1 MSSRDW
7 TLPPRYPLCVFA
19 DSFYRTAQD
28 TIFRQLGDTTTPEQ
42 FQAAQECLKRLRE
55 TLEKDMPPMHYG
67 AQIGTHRCVRDL
79 CKEASARLRNLALL
93 QPTPQPPAPAQQ
105 LITREGIVIDLE
117 ERIQTSIEETDLGTD
132 DNPSDN
138 GISR

>member
-42 FQAAQECLKRLRE
+42 FQAAQESLKRLRE

-93 QPTPQPPAPAQQ
+93 QPTPQPPPAQQ
-105 LITREGIVIDLE
+105 LITSKGIVIDLE
-117 ERIQTSIEETDLGTD
+117 ERIHTIAEDTYLGTD
-132 DNPSDN
+132 DNLPDN
-138 GISR
+138 GTTT